1 MSQMND
7 NLIWVI
13 IGMGLVTYIPRM
25 LPLVMFHTNNLHPRI
40 QGILK
45 NVPFAILGALIFP
58 GVLTI
63 NPGSVLYGVIGAAAA
78 FIAAWLNLNVIIVVL
93 ASILVLYGYTFL

>member
-1 MSQMND
+1 MNRVSD
-7 NLIWVI
+7 QLIWII
-13 IGMGLVTYIPRM
+13 IGMGIVTYIPRM
-25 LPLVMFHTNNLHPRI
+25 LPLVLFHTNHLHPRI

-63 NPGSVLYGVIGAAAA
+63 NPDSYLYGIIGAAAA
-78 FIAAWLNLNVIIVVL
+78 FIAAWLNLNVILVVL
-93 ASILVLYGYTFL
+93 SSILVLYGFTFL

>member
-1 MSQMND
+1 MKRVSDQ
-7 NLIWVI
+7 LIWVI
-13 IGMGLVTYIPRM
+13 IGMGIVTYIPRM
-25 LPLVMFHTNNLHPRI
+25 LPLVLFHTNHLHPRV

-63 NPGSVLYGVIGAAAA
+63 NSESYLYGLIGAIAA
-78 FIAAWLNLNVIIVVL
+78 FIAAWLNLNVILVVL
-93 ASILVLYGYTFL
+93 SSILVLYGYTFL

>member
-1 MSQMND
+1 MGGMDD

-13 IGMGLVTYIPRM
+13 IGMGLVTYFPRM
-25 LPLVMFHTNNLHPRI
+25 LPLVMFHTNNLHPRV

-63 NPGSVLYGVIGAAAA
+63 NPDSVLYGVIGAAAA

>member
-1 MSQMND
+1 MNHD
-7 NLIWVI
+7 LIWVI

-25 LPLVMFHTNNLHPRI
+25 LPLVMFHTNNLHPRV

-58 GVLTI
+58 GVFTI
-63 NPGSVLYGVIGAAAA
+63 NPESYLYGAIGAAAA
-78 FIAAWLNLNVIIVVL
+78 FVAAWLNLNVIVVVL
-93 ASILVLYGYTFL
+93 SSILVLYGYTFL

>member
-1 MSQMND
+1 MKLE
-7 NLIWVI
+7 LIWVI

-25 LPLVMFHTNNLHPRI
+25 LPLVLFYTNNLHPRV

-58 GVLTI
+58 GVLLI
-63 NPGSVLYGVIGAAAA
+63 NPESYLYGVIGAAAA
-78 FIAAWLNLNVIIVVL
+78 IIAAWLNFNVIVVVL
-93 ASILVLYGYTFL
+93 SSIFVLYGYTFL

>member
-1 MSQMND
+1 MNHD
-7 NLIWVI
+7 LIWVI

-25 LPLVMFHTNNLHPRI
+25 LPLVMFHTNNLHPRV

-63 NPGSVLYGVIGAAAA
+63 NPDSSLYGIIGAAAA

-93 ASILVLYGYTFL
+93 ASIIVLYGYTFL

>member
-1 MSQMND
+1 MSDQ
-7 NLIWVI
+7 LIWVI
-13 IGMGLVTYIPRM
+13 IGMGIVTYIPRM
-25 LPLVMFHTNNLHPRI
+25 LPLVLFHTNHLHPKV

-63 NPGSVLYGVIGAAAA
+63 NPDSYFYGIIGAAAA
-78 FIAAWLNLNVIIVVL
+78 FIAAWLNLNVILVVL
-93 ASILVLYGYTFL
+93 SSILVLYGFTFL